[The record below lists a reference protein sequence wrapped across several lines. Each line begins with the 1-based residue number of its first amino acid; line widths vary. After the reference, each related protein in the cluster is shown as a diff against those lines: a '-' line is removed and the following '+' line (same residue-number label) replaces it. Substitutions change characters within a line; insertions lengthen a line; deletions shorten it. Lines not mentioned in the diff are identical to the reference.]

1 MKEGRLQFFN
11 LVKAMREAQKE
22 YFTSRSLEALRR
34 SKQLERKVDE
44 YIMRGDIYLMN
55 QNKDKELT
63 LFDNGD

>member
-55 QNKDKELT
+55 QNKEQT
-63 LFDNGD
+63 LFDNSQ

>member
-1 MKEGRLQFFN
+1 MAEGRLQFFN

-22 YFTSRSLEALRR
+22 YFASRSLEALRR

-55 QNKDKELT
+55 QNKEQT
-63 LFDNGD
+63 LFDNED

>member
-1 MKEGRLQFFN
+1 MAEGRLQFFN

-44 YIMRGDIYLMN
+44 YIMRGEIYLN
-55 QNKDKELT
+55 RQNKEQT
-63 LFDNGD
+63 LFDNSQ

>member
-22 YFTSRSLEALRR
+22 YFTSRSLEALRK
-34 SKQLERKVDE
+34 SKQLERRVDE
-44 YIMRGDIYLMN
+44 YIMRGDIYLN
-55 QNKDKELT
+55 NHKQEPT

>member
-1 MKEGRLQFFN
+1 MAEGRLQFFN

-44 YIMRGDIYLMN
+44 YIMRGDIYLN
-55 QNKDKELT
+55 RQNKEQT
-63 LFDNGD
+63 LFDNSQ

>member
-1 MKEGRLQFFN
+1 MAEGRLHFFN

-22 YFTSRSLEALRR
+22 YFTSRSLEALRK

-55 QNKDKELT
+55 QNKEQT
-63 LFDNGD
+63 LFDNSQ